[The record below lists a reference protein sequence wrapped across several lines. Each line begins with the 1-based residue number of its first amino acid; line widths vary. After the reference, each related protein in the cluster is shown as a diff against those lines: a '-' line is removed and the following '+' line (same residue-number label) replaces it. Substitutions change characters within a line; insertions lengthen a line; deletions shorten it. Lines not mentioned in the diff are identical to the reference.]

1 MNRLGAYVRAEM
13 ADRGW
18 TLADLTRGTGLDES
32 DLMPILSKDWLADWP
47 TSQVIDALAR
57 ALHVPARELVLRAAE
72 ACGLSVDLEASP
84 AGLADASNE
93 QLMRELRRRLALGA
107 SAGNYLSTASSPW
120 LSLVAPR
127 VEVG

>member
-1 MNRLGAYVRAEM
+1 MNRLGAYIRAEM
-13 ADRGW
+13 AWRNW
-18 TLADLTRGTGLDES
+18 TLTDLTKGTGLDES
-32 DLMPILSKDWLADWP
+32 DLMPVLSKDWLADWP
-47 TSQVIDALAR
+47 SSQVIDALAR

-72 ACGLSVDLEASP
+72 ACGLSVEEEAAG

-93 QLMRELRRRLALGA
+93 ELMRELRRRLALGA

-127 VEVG
+127 IEVG

>member
-1 MNRLGAYVRAEM
+1 M
-13 ADRGW
+13 ADRDW

-120 LSLVAPR
+120 LSVVAPR

>member
-1 MNRLGAYVRAEM
+1 MNRLGAYIRAEM
-13 ADRGW
+13 ARRNW
-18 TLADLTRGTGLDES
+18 TLTDLTKGTGLDES
-32 DLMPILSKDWLADWP
+32 DLMPVLSKDWLADWP
-47 TSQVIDALAR
+47 SSQVIDALAR

-72 ACGLSVDLEASP
+72 ACGLSVEEEAAG

-93 QLMRELRRRLALGA
+93 ELMRELRRRLALGA

-127 VEVG
+127 IEVG

>member
-47 TSQVIDALAR
+47 SSQVIDALAR

-72 ACGLSVDLEASP
+72 ACGLSVDLAASP

>member
-13 ADRGW
+13 ADREW
-18 TLADLTRGTGLDES
+18 ALSDLTRGTGLDES

-47 TSQVIDALAR
+47 SSQVIDALAR

-72 ACGLSVDLEASP
+72 ACGLSVDLEAS
-84 AGLADASNE
+84 ADGLADASNE

-107 SAGNYLSTASSPW
+107 SAGNYLATAPSPW